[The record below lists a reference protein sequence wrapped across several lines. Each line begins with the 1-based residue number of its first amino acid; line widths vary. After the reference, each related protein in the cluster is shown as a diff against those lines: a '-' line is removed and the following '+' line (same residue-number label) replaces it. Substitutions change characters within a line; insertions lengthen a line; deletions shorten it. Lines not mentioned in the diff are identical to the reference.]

1 MAHVYLEPPKLSDMC
16 WYCIE
21 RFKTYYIFTGNDGR
35 FYESDNLGSRNVPIN
50 HVRCMLARDLHAEFF
65 VTSKVRKVV
74 IDKVIEAIFQQAKK
88 HAERL
93 KNELSSSDIS
103 Y

>member
-1 MAHVYLEPPKLSDMC
+1 MAHVYLEPPSLSDMC
-16 WYCIE
+16 WFCIQ
-21 RFKTYYIFTGNDGR
+21 RFKTYHIFSGDNGR
-35 FYESDNLGSRNVPIN
+35 FYEADDLGSRDVPVN
-50 HVRCMLARDLHAEFF
+50 HVRCMLARDLHAKFF

-88 HAERL
+88 HAERVR
-93 KNELSSSDIS
+93 NELSSSDIS